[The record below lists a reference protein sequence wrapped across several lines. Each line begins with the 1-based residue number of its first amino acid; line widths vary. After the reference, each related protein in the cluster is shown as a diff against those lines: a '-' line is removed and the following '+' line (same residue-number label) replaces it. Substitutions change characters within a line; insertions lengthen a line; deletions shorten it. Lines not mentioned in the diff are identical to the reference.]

1 MKQLAYFGLCLL
13 GLSALAVA
21 DHEEAYQLRREGQ
34 ILSLE
39 SILQRQQETRP
50 GQVLEVELEPKHG
63 VMVYE
68 LEVLDE
74 RGTVWELR
82 FDARSGELLE
92 REVED

>member
-1 MKQLAYFGLCLL
+1 MKRLAYGGLCLL
-13 GLSALAVA
+13 VFSALVYA
-21 DHEEAYQLRREGQ
+21 DHNEAYRLLRAGE

-39 SILQRQQETRP
+39 SILQQQKKTRP
-50 GQVLEVELEPKHG
+50 GQVLEVELDEKHG

-74 RGTVWELR
+74 RGTVWELL